1 MMACAGCSQNH
12 SAAASRLCPAQ
23 PSSGQHPEPGGH
35 ELCSLAL
42 PQPPQEGGPGD
53 AGLGA
58 RLSPKHPHTL
68 PTWGRASPQPLP
80 LLAAGQRLPGL
91 ISPYL
96 GSVRT
101 SMTHFL
107 CGPTVVQFLAR
118 LTMAPA
124 SSSP

>member
-1 MMACAGCSQNH
+1 MACAGCSQNH
-12 SAAASRLCPAQ
+12 SADASRLCPAQ
-23 PSSGQHPEPGGH
+23 PSSGQHPAPGGH
-35 ELCSLAL
+35 ELRSLAL
-42 PQPPQEGGPGD
+42 PQPHRRVAQGTQGSGRSSAPSTP
-53 AGLGA
+53 
-58 RLSPKHPHTL
+58 SF
-68 PTWGRASPQPLP
+68 PTWGPCRPQPLP
-80 LLAAGQRLPGL
+80 SLAAGQRLPGL
-91 ISPYL
+91 SSPYL